1 MAAVS
6 EAPMAQAPV
15 VVVAV
20 KVVAKVAAKA
30 VAEATDLAHGLF
42 AQPMK
47 A

>member
-20 KVVAKVAAKA
+20 KVVAKVVAKVAAKA
-30 VAEATDLAHGLF
+30 VATTD
-42 AQPMK
+42 
-47 A
+47 